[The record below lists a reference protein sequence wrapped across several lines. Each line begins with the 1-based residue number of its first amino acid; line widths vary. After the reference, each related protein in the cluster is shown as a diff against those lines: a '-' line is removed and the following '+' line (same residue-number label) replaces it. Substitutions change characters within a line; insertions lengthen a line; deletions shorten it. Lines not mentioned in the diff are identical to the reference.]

1 MQSTARDLLHGS
13 HMAHTPPKKV
23 DAPNFQRDLT
33 AAFTVTFLSIP
44 QGVAYALIA
53 GLPPAIGLYAAT
65 IPAIVGSLT
74 RSSKHVITGP
84 TNALSLLVGGA
95 VAAMSD
101 DPVAIALTLA
111 LMVGLLQ
118 TGAALLRLGVLVD
131 YISSPV
137 VLGYIT
143 GAGVLIGVGQLP
155 NLTQTP
161 GVRGTLPTRIIGWF
175 LALED
180 PQWIALATAFSVA
193 AGILLMRRFTPRVPG
208 AIVTLA
214 AATAVSYF
222 ADFSALSI
230 TRVADLSQTPSG
242 LPPLTIPKMDFT
254 SLQTLLPIA
263 IAGTVLSL
271 VESSSV
277 ARSISART
285 GQRLDLD
292 REFLGQG
299 LANIAASFFSG
310 YPTSGSLSRSALNHT
325 AGATSRWSGV
335 LSGVMMLVVLIALGP
350 VVDWTPVSA
359 LAGMLMVIS
368 WDLVNVPR
376 IRRVMTSGMGD
387 AAAFS
392 ATVLGTWMLEL
403 DQAIYLGVA
412 ISLFA
417 FLRRARH
424 LVVADLI
431 LDSTGHM
438 REAKVGQVEGQPCPN
453 IRILQVEGQ
462 LFFAAAREL
471 EAAMVAATA
480 DPKVR
485 VLILRLKRT
494 QGLDVTT
501 AEVLTAMATRFR
513 STGRELY
520 LVGMRPPAMA
530 VLASSGAAEELGQD
544 NLFPTQKHWF
554 AAMDDAIRAAI
565 TSLGPQHDA
574 DTCELRAYLERRPNN
589 HSSKGSTS

>member
-1 MQSTARDLLHGS
+1 MSDDNDSKTFASRFQADL
-13 HMAHTPPKKV
+13 A
-23 DAPNFQRDLT
+23 

-53 GLPPAIGLYAAT
+53 GLPPAVGLYAAT

-95 VAAMSD
+95 VAGMSE
-101 DPVAIALTLA
+101 DPVAVALTLA
-111 LMVGLLQ
+111 LMIGLFQ

-161 GVRGTLPTRIIGWF
+161 GVRGTLPARIYGW
-175 LALED
+175 ATAIDD
-180 PQWIALATAFSVA
+180 PQYVAILTAVAVA
-193 AGILLMRRFTPRVPG
+193 AGILAMRKFTPKIPG

-214 AATAVSYF
+214 VATAVSYF
-222 ADFSALSI
+222 ADFSALGI

-242 LPPLTIPKMDFT
+242 LPPFTIPNIDLANMRM
-254 SLQTLLPIA
+254 LVPIA

-299 LANIAASFFSG
+299 LANIAAAFFSG
-310 YPTSGSLSRSALNHT
+310 YPTSGSLSRSALNHS
-325 AGATSRWSGV
+325 AGAKSRWSGV
-335 LSGVMMLVVLIALGP
+335 MSGAMMLLVLIALGP

-359 LAGMLMVIS
+359 LAGMLLVIS
-368 WDLVNVPR
+368 RDLVNVPR
-376 IRRVMTSGMGD
+376 IKRVMTSGFGD
-387 AAAFS
+387 AAAFT
-392 ATVLGTWMLEL
+392 ATVIGTWMLEL

-417 FLRRARH
+417 FLRGARH
-424 LVVADLI
+424 LVVADLV
-431 LDSTGHM
+431 LDSAGHM
-438 REAKVGQVEGQPCPN
+438 HEVPIRDDAQPTCPS

-471 EAAMVAATA
+471 ESAMVEATTK
-480 DPKVR
+480 DEVK

-501 AEVLTAMATRFR
+501 SEVLTAMAARIKA
-513 STGRELY
+513 SGRELF
-520 LVGMRPPAMA
+520 LVGMRPRAMA
-530 VLASSGAAEELGQD
+530 ILQSTGATEALGED
-544 NLFPTQKHWF
+544 HLFPTQKAWF
-554 AAMDDAIRAAI
+554 AAMDDALSAALEVVEDDH
-565 TSLGPQHDA
+565 SC
-574 DTCELRAYLERRPNN
+574 DTCDLRAYVDARQAR
-589 HSSKGSTS
+589 HSSKGNSS